1 MLKVLIVEDEKPA
14 AEWLGQLIQ
23 KLNRGI
29 AVSAVLDSV
38 TGAADWFRQNPAPDL
53 AFMDI
58 QLADGLSFDIFDRVK
73 VPCPVIFTTAY
84 QEYAIKAFKVNSIDY
99 LLKPISL
106 NELEAAFRKF
116 EAQRATVQGTPE
128 LTAEILGKVKEMLR
142 KPYKSRFVIKVGEH
156 LKSVPV
162 EEILF
167 FYSLEKATY
176 LCTSDH
182 KTYLVDYSLDRI
194 SEMVDEQRFFR
205 INRKY
210 ILSSQAIADIVF
222 YTNSRLKIKLKKPD
236 HESVIV
242 SRDKVPAF
250 REWLDL

>member
-1 MLKVLIVEDEKPA
+1 MYKVLVIEDEKPA
-14 AEWLGQLIQ
+14 ADWLCQLIR
-23 KLNRGI
+23 KVNSEI
-29 AVSAVLDSV
+29 SIVAIIDSV
-38 TGAADWFRQNPAPDL
+38 AGAVEWFSQNQAPDL

-58 QLADGLSFDIFDRVK
+58 QLADGISFGIFEQIK

-84 QEYAIKAFKVNSIDY
+84 EEYAVRAFKVNSVDY
-99 LLKPISL
+99 LLKPVAFD
-106 NELEAAFRKF
+106 ELEAAMEKF
-116 EAQRATVQGTPE
+116 GERNPVVPE
-128 LTAEILGKVKEMLR
+128 SPPVTLEILDKVKDMLR
-142 KPYKSRFVIKVGEH
+142 KQYKTRFAIKVGEH

-176 LCTSDH
+176 LCTADY

-210 ILSSQAIADIVF
+210 ILSSQSIADIVF
-222 YTNSRLKIKLKKPD
+222 YSNSRLKIKLKKAD
-236 HESVIV
+236 EESIIV

-250 REWLDL
+250 KEWLDR